1 MSIPQPA
8 VKSIT
13 DIVKP
18 CNTKDLMPQNRLEL
32 LKEIWPDCPKEI
44 KHLILKSGFLFE
56 PASTKY
62 HGNYAGGLFD
72 HSVNVARV
80 LRFLTDKS
88 VCEAWN
94 RSNSPEL
101 IGLLHD
107 FTKVGKY
114 VWDPISSMYTYNKDR
129 LDFEGHGSDSVIK
142 LQQCISMTQEEIL
155 CIRYHMG
162 AYEKDDWEG
171 FDKAIRM
178 YPNVLWT
185 HTADMYASKLME
197 ATL

>member
-1 MSIPQPA
+1 MSIPQSMIR
-8 VKSIT
+8 SIS

-18 CNTKDLMPQNRLEL
+18 CNTKGLMPGSRLKL
-32 LKEIWPDCPKEI
+32 LKEIWPDCPEEVKT
-44 KHLILKSGFLFE
+44 LLFQSGFMSE

-80 LRFLTDKS
+80 LRFLTDKGI
-88 VCEAWN
+88 CEAWH

-101 IGLLHD
+101 VGLLHD
-107 FTKVGKY
+107 FTKVGRY
-114 VWDPISSMYTYNKDR
+114 AWDAVSSMYTYKKDR
-129 LDFEGHGSDSVIK
+129 LDFGGHGSDSVIK
-142 LQQCISMTQEEIL
+142 LQQCLSLTQEEIL

-171 FDKAIRM
+171 FDQAIRM

-185 HTADMYASKLME
+185 HTADMYASKLLE
-197 ATL
+197 TTV